1 MKNNRIITIDGPSG
15 SGKGTLSLLLAKA
28 LGWKLLDSGA
38 IYRLC
43 ALDCLNKAIDLDD
56 EEAVSHAA
64 KALNISFDVTGNKT
78 KALLDSKDVSKDIRQ
93 EAVGMAASKVAA
105 YPGVR
110 AALLMCQ
117 RQFASDAGL
126 VADGRDM
133 GTVVFPEAGI
143 KFYLTASSQARAERR
158 VKQLQDAGHEANYQS
173 ILDAIEQRDYQDKNR
188 AVAPLRPAEGAII
201 VDSSALSID
210 EVLAVM
216 LSETER

>member
-43 ALDCLNKAIDLDD
+43 ALDCLNKAIDLGD

-64 KALNISFDVTGNKT
+64 KALNISFDVTGNKA
-78 KALLDSKDVSKDIRQ
+78 KALLDSKDVSRDIRQ
-93 EAVGMAASKVAA
+93 ETVGMAASKVAA

-117 RQFASDAGL
+117 RNFATETGL

-158 VKQLQDAGHEANYQS
+158 VKQLQEAGHEANYQG

-188 AVAPLRPAEGAII
+188 AVAPLKPAEGAII

-216 LSETER
+216 LSETGS